1 MSPTTLSVRKLA
13 LLTAVGAAA
22 AAVVTH
28 APSARADGVLSNREA
43 VYITAYGAGAVCPT
57 IDDFP
62 GIAGVVGVVKGIAAD
77 GFTYD
82 DAVDIVN
89 ASVASYCPRH
99 WSLLQQV
106 GAYFRGETGR
116 QAA

>member
-1 MSPTTLSVRKLA
+1 MIGIK
-13 LLTAVGAAA
+13 TAFGFAAA
-22 AAVVTH
+22 GALAAAIVTH
-28 APSARADGVLSNREA
+28 APVAHADGNLSNREA
-43 VYITAYGAGAVCPT
+43 AYVLAYGAGAVCPT

-62 GIAGVVGVVKGIAAD
+62 SIAGVVGVVKGIAAD

-89 ASVASYCPRH
+89 ASVGSYCPRH